1 MLFCVHNVIRQQE
14 NDGLFKPLHSCLSV
28 WQCRVSCKR
37 QQTIFPELENQSKL
51 FSLSTGNSE
60 THELGVIQYT
70 QSVFTC
76 FKQVMES
83 TMETP
88 VQ

>member
-14 NDGLFKPLHSCLSV
+14 NDGLFKPFHSCMSL

-37 QQTIFPELENQSKL
+37 QQTFFPELENQSKL

-76 FKQVMES
+76 LEQVIES